1 MVAAM
6 KIFSVL
12 CVCLLILSCYV
23 DNSIAH
29 PGGGMFGGGHG
40 HGHGIGIGQL
50 LAAGAVIKLLQ
61 QHG

>member
-6 KIFSVL
+6 RLFSIF
-12 CVCLLILSCYV
+12 CFCLLILSCYV
-23 DNSIAH
+23 DNSIAR
-29 PGGGMFGGGHG
+29 PFGMFGGGHG
-40 HGHGIGIGQL
+40 HGFDIGIGQL